1 MEKIILTILDG
12 YGIREESYGN
22 AVKQANNNFF
32 TYLWKKYPHTK
43 LIASGEDVG
52 LPNGQM
58 GNSEVGHMNIG
69 AGRVVD
75 QPLQLINKSIQDKT
89 FFKNKEIIKIINH
102 TKENDSKLHIVGLIS
117 DGGVHS
123 HINHLLALLDMCKE
137 NKIKKLYLHLFT
149 DGRDTSPTSAYSY
162 ISKVEQKLKEI
173 GIGKIATI
181 SGRYYAMDRDNNYD
195 RLIKAYD
202 VIVNG
207 KGEVQTSVKN
217 YIEENYQ
224 KEITDEFL
232 LPAIFDPNGM
242 ISENDGVITFNFRK
256 DRIRELF
263 TALTN
268 PNFNEMKATKFKN
281 LKALTMLPV
290 VSSVIAP
297 HAFND
302 PMLTNILGEY
312 IENQGLSQLRIA
324 ETEKF
329 AHVTFFFDG
338 GKEIDYHN
346 EKKVLIPSPKVATY
360 DLKPEM
366 SAIEITDTL
375 LKEMKNYDLII
386 LNFANG
392 DMLGH
397 TGVLEAAIKGVETV
411 DNCLEKIYI
420 KARELNATMII
431 TADHG
436 NCEEMLD
443 NDNNV
448 ITSHTTNFV
457 PFIITKENINL
468 TSGKLADIAPTILD
482 LLNLEIPK
490 EMTGKSLIKNS
501 N

>member
-12 YGIREESYGN
+12 YGLREENFGN
-22 AVKQANNNFF
+22 AVNQANNHMFNQ
-32 TYLWKKYPHTK
+32 LWNKYPHTK
-43 LIASGEDVG
+43 LAASGSDVG

-69 AGRVVD
+69 AGRIVY

-89 FFKNKEIIKIINH
+89 FFKNEEILKMIRH

-123 HINHLLALLDMCKE
+123 HINHLLALLDICKE
-137 NKIKKLYLHLFT
+137 NSTKKVYLHLFT

-181 SGRYYAMDRDNNYD
+181 SGRYYAMDRDNNYN
-195 RLIKAYD
+195 RLIRAYD
-202 VIVNG
+202 AIVNA
-207 KGEVQTSVKN
+207 KGEVHSSIKE
-217 YIEENYQ
+217 YIEDNYK

-232 LPAIFDPNGM
+232 LPAIFDLNGV
-242 ISENDGVITFNFRK
+242 ISENDGVITFNYRK

-268 PNFNEMKATKFKN
+268 PEFNDMKVTKFKN
-281 LKALTMLPV
+281 LKVLTMLPV

-302 PMLTNILGEY
+302 PTLTNILGEY
-312 IENQGLSQLRIA
+312 IEKQGLSQLRIA

-338 GKEIDYHN
+338 GKEIDYKT
-346 EKKVLIPSPKVATY
+346 EKKILIPSPKVATY

-366 SAIEITDTL
+366 SAIEITNTL
-375 LKEMKNYDLII
+375 LKEMENYDLII

-397 TGVLEAAIKGVETV
+397 TGVLEAAIKGVEVV
-411 DNCLEKIYI
+411 DHCLEKIYE
-420 KARELNATMII
+420 KASELNATMII

-448 ITSHTTNFV
+448 ITSHTTNLV
-457 PFIITKENINL
+457 PFIITKENLNL
-468 TSGKLADIAPTILD
+468 TPGKLADIAPTILD
-482 LLNLEIPK
+482 LFNLEIPK
-490 EMTGKSLIKNS
+490 EMTGKSLIQN
-501 N
+501 NN